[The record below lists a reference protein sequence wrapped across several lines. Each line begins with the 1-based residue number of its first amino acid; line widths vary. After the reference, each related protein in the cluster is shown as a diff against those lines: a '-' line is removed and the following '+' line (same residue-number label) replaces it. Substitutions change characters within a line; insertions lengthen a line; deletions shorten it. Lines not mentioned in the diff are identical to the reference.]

1 MRVKLRKTA
10 TSWASAETGAASGL
24 ISEGSTIYLIL
35 SIISCKAARALREE
49 PTPPS
54 SGPEHTAHSGPWR
67 ASISGAARNL
77 SHSKRKKL
85 MKKRLVTLALCL
97 AVAVPVFAQ
106 GKEDTRL
113 ANSADVLK
121 QIMGDKGLPT
131 NVLDQADCVLI
142 FPSVK
147 KVAIGIGGSYGRG
160 ALVCRQ
166 GADKN
171 GKWGAPAMYKLDQGS
186 IGVQLGSTATDFVL
200 VIMNNKGAEQI
211 LNGKTKLGANAA
223 AAAGPTGAAAQGYNA
238 ESMKVDVL
246 TYSRSK
252 GLFAGVSLEGASMD
266 SDEDANKAL
275 YGKAIS
281 ASAIV
286 DGGASVPSAAQPLVG
301 FLDSTSP
308 AKK

>member
-1 MRVKLRKTA
+1 
-10 TSWASAETGAASGL
+10 
-24 ISEGSTIYLIL
+24 
-35 SIISCKAARALREE
+35 
-49 PTPPS
+49 
-54 SGPEHTAHSGPWR
+54 
-67 ASISGAARNL
+67 
-77 SHSKRKKL
+77 
-85 MKKRLVTLALCL
+85 MKKQLLALALCL

-106 GKEDTRL
+106 GKEDNRL

-131 NVLDQADCVLI
+131 SVLDQADCVLI

-160 ALVCRQ
+160 ALVCRT
-166 GADKN
+166 GTDKN

-200 VIMNNKGAEQI
+200 VVMNNKGAEQI

-238 ESMKVDVL
+238 ASMKVDVL

-286 DGGASVPSAAQPLVG
+286 DGGATTPSAAQGLVG
-301 FLDSTSP
+301 FLDTTSP

>member
-85 MKKRLVTLALCL
+85 MKKQLITLALCL

-106 GKEDTRL
+106 GKEDNRL

-131 NVLDQADCVLI
+131 SVLDQADCVLI

-160 ALVCRQ
+160 ALVCRT

-211 LNGKTKLGANAA
+211 LNGKTKL
-223 AAAGPTGAAAQGYNA
+223 GYNA